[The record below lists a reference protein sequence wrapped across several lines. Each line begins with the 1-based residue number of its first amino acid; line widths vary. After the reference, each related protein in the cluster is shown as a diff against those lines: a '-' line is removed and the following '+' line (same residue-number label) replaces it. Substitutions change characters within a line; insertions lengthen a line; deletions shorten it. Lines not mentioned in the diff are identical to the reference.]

1 MKTAVKPPAKAPAKT
16 ASAKPKAA
24 RSGLSPGFSPVSR
37 GAAPAGQRQAPA
49 SLAPAPSRRGK
60 ITPLTPMR
68 VQAAKSMSRL
78 ADHVQ
83 QDHPDLLVHQ
93 HLRDAA
99 RTLRQGN
106 EEASQRHLRA
116 ALFSLTPQ
124 SLMRNGKHTDDDHM
138 AARAAMHDTHRH
150 LLLVKD
156 ISDVAAKNQAS
167 LRRDSYDDDS
177 GPMPQPPAH
186 DPNAGYGPGALAQKP
201 TARQPGGDRAL
212 NAPDRSSSGGS
223 DPAVAD
229 PVGAQPRGSRQFA
242 RSWDELG
249 AVIDLA
255 SRPWLPAKEYWAGV
269 DAGTAPKAKFAK
281 TSRADLV
288 AHTDGTVTSKK
299 TKAVIGR
306 GLAHADGR
314 WVATH
319 ADGTVS
325 KHGSKQAA
333 LAVIAARHNKTEA
346 APAVKAPQQAPAAA
360 KAPAVPERDE
370 KGAPGKAVSV
380 APPAKATAVKAPAA
394 KAQAPKAV
402 PAQTAPEK
410 PGGDPA
416 KTLDA
421 AIKSGVASRS
431 APGSKKVALSQG
443 KEGSTRVVTFGN
455 GSQYIQKDFKG
466 MADNRPPIMGGTGG
480 PMPPEQQRR
489 QVAKEILASKISK
502 VIGAGAPDIIGDPGS
517 PSGLYEPKVAGVSA
531 VEHFKAG
538 KKGMG
543 EMFRSPEGAKIGLM
557 DAITGNEDRHMGNVM
572 VSPAGKPIPID
583 HNDTWGMPD
592 ARGGLFTDSPFAAA
606 LDKQIDAG
614 KSPFTV
620 AELDRVKTQIQAL
633 KAEFEAMPGGGGAR
647 NFQMTM
653 DKLAQIRER
662 VAGQ

>member
-1 MKTAVKPPAKAPAKT
+1 
-16 ASAKPKAA
+16 
-24 RSGLSPGFSPVSR
+24 
-37 GAAPAGQRQAPA
+37 
-49 SLAPAPSRRGK
+49 
-60 ITPLTPMR
+60 
-68 VQAAKSMSRL
+68 VQTAKSMSRL
-78 ADHVQ
+78 ASSVRES
-83 QDHPDLLVHQ
+83 HPDLPAAQ
-93 HLRDAA
+93 HLMDAA
-99 RTLRQGN
+99 RTLRAGQH
-106 EEASQRHLRA
+106 EASQRHLRA
-116 ALFSLTPQ
+116 AMFSLTPQ
-124 SLMRNGKHTDDDHM
+124 SLMRNGQHTDDLHIG
-138 AARAAMHDTHRH
+138 ARSVMHDVHRH

-156 ISDVAAKNQAS
+156 LDDVAAKNQAAIA
-167 LRRDSYDDDS
+167 RDSYGDDA
-177 GPMPQPPAH
+177 PAMRQP
-186 DPNAGYGPGALAQKP
+186 DPNAGFGPGANAQKP

-212 NAPDRSSSGGS
+212 NAPSRADGGGS
-223 DPAVAD
+223 DPNVAD
-229 PVGAQPRGSRQFA
+229 PNGPQPKGSRQFA
-242 RSWDELG
+242 RSWGELG

-255 SRPWLPAKEYWAGV
+255 SRPWLPAKEYWARV

-306 GLAHADGR
+306 GLAHEDGR

-319 ADGTVS
+319 ADGTTS

-333 LAVIAARHNKTEA
+333 LAVIAARHNKA
-346 APAVKAPQQAPAAA
+346 GDPAVKAGPDQAVKAAA
-360 KAPAVPERDE
+360 AAPPM
-370 KGAPGKAVSV
+370 
-380 APPAKATAVKAPAA
+380 PPAKTAPAKTALPHAAPAPKAATTVKAPGGKAA
-394 KAQAPKAV
+394 APARALPPK
-402 PAQTAPEK
+402 PAPAPPP

-416 KTLDA
+416 KALDA
-421 AIKSGVASRS
+421 AIKSGVASRN

-466 MADNRPPIMGGTGG
+466 MADNRPPIMGGTDG

-502 VIGAGAPDIIGDPGS
+502 VIGAGAPDIIGDPDS

-538 KKGMG
+538 KKGMA

-620 AELDRVKTQIQAL
+620 AELDRVKTEVEAM

-653 DKLAQIRER
+653 DKLAQIRGR